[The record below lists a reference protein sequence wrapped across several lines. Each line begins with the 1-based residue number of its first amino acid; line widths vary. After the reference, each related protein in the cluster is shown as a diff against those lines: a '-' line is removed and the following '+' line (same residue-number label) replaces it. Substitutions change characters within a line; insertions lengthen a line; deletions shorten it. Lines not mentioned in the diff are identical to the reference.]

1 MFKKII
7 SVCFIAALVFGIF
20 AGCANSSGGGKVVE
34 DFTVTADYSQ
44 ITVKCEPE
52 NEDTKYFVYI
62 GKNKDERPQESVWWG
77 WMNGNAACRH
87 VVEEP
92 GRYYV
97 WIQTEKD
104 GPISEP
110 KAIDVKF
117 IDPVTNVTVTTTLLG
132 FKVSWTRPTETG
144 GIDLIQVGYKKAGG
158 DWKYLNTN
166 GLAVYTNLNGVEDGS
181 YTFKV
186 LVCDKYNTKV
196 SSDETSAYSFTFESD
211 KYGKLPA
218 CALFESTKTIR
229 TLSGTAD
236 YFYINAQKGDF
247 YTFDVFDYDS
257 YELAR
262 LDQSSWG
269 INSNDFISAK
279 VEIYISGSCPVSDSD
294 TTIVLDEAGLVAS
307 KSYFT
312 KTNSYLYFRCE
323 RDAYYIIKVGKRS
336 DFPAGATRY
345 GLSCTIQ

>member
-1 MFKKII
+1 M
-7 SVCFIAALVFGIF
+7 FGIF

-52 NEDTKYFVYI
+52 DEDTKYFVYI

-97 WIQTEKD
+97 WIQTEEN

-110 KAIDVKF
+110 KAIDVEF
-117 IDPVTNVTVTTTLLG
+117 IDPATNVTVTNTLLG
-132 FKVSWTRPTETG
+132 FKVSWTRATKTG
-144 GIDLIQVGYKKAGG
+144 GIKNIDVGFKKAGG
-158 DWKYLNTN
+158 DWKYKTTN
-166 GLAVYTNLNGVEDGS
+166 GLASYININSVDDGT

-186 LVCDKYNTKV
+186 VEIDKYDTKV
-196 SSDETSAYSFTFESD
+196 SSDEISADPFTFDSN
-211 KYGKLPA
+211 KYGKLPD
-218 CALFESTKTIR
+218 CNPFESSKTIR

-247 YTFDVFDYDS
+247 YTFDVLDDDS

-262 LDQSSWG
+262 IDQSSWG
-269 INSNDFISAK
+269 SIGTTKLISAN

-294 TTIVLDEAGLVAS
+294 TTTVLDEAGLVAS
-307 KSYFT
+307 KSFFT
-312 KTNSYLYFRCE
+312 TTNSYLYFTCE
-323 RDAYYIIKVGKRS
+323 RDAYYIIKVGKNTRS
-336 DFPAGATRY
+336 PDGATKY